1 VKNFNV
7 NSKDVSKEMAAKERK
22 HEGHYK
28 VLCAAA
34 GVDFASFVTTV
45 WGGFGESAEL
55 VIRMLASRLVVQE
68 DVTNSRA
75 VTMVRRRIQV
85 SFMKQIAL
93 NGLATMKRIQALR
106 QTL

>member
-1 VKNFNV
+1 MLLLFILPFLFLILWIFSGNF
-7 NSKDVSKEMAAKERK
+7 KAP
-22 HEGHYK
+22 
-28 VLCAAA
+28 LLI
-34 GVDFASFVTTV
+34 DFASFVTTV

-55 VIRMLASRLVVQE
+55 VIRMLAGSLVVQE
-68 DVTNSRA
+68 DVTNSWA